1 MECTAQPDKTIGDS
15 EQYEVA
21 WCLKP
26 YGTRAI
32 PNGALHG
39 VHFVKTPSYIQ
50 VTGVGDFTSMNIA
63 KGDEGGELDDR
74 GANGA
79 LLCGRAFAK
88 TNVYTDFFASGNGN
102 PGEYGIYDY

>member
-1 MECTAQPDKTIGDS
+1 MRCTAQPGETIGDS
-15 EQYEVA
+15 EQDEVA

-39 VHFVKTPSYIQ
+39 VHFVKTPNYIQ
-50 VTGVGDFTSMNIA
+50 VTGVGNFTSMNIE

-79 LLCGRAFAK
+79 LLYGPLKNQMCADFLSSGR
-88 TNVYTDFFASGNGN
+88 GN
-102 PGEYGIYDY
+102 PGEHDIYEY